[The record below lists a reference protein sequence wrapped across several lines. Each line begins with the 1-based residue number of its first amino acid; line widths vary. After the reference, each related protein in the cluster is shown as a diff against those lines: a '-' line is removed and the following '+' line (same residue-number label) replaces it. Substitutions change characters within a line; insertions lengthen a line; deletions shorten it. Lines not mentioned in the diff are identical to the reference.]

1 MVRRI
6 LGTTWFVEDLR
17 TAMELAATRGRSQ
30 RYVTRAGQLLEA
42 NGTLVTGP
50 RLAAEGIV
58 SRRSQ
63 LRELRNR
70 IEVFEY
76 QIREGQREVLRL
88 QQNNDRQETALRVTE
103 ELQSQR
109 KHRFA
114 ELRAQGLVQQQ
125 REAEWQRNREKLE
138 GECDAG
144 DVQERELAG
153 RLESAAAA
161 LATQESQ
168 AAESEA
174 SIRLKEQELESLD
187 QIGRAHG

>member
-1 MVRRI
+1 MTGVQTCALPIYRLIEWVASGIYRPVSKVGLIPREDRDSGPTLELELEPGVIGRADRLINVHPESASVVRRI

-88 QQNNDRQETALRVTE
+88 QQNNDRQETA
-103 ELQSQR
+103 
-109 KHRFA
+109 
-114 ELRAQGLVQQQ
+114 
-125 REAEWQRNREKLE
+125 
-138 GECDAG
+138 
-144 DVQERELAG
+144 
-153 RLESAAAA
+153 
-161 LATQESQ
+161 
-168 AAESEA
+168 
-174 SIRLKEQELESLD
+174 
-187 QIGRAHG
+187 